1 MNIIKCLLFLT
12 LIGILTACGQ
22 SDIVENETVK
32 EEKSPSTTITVDDV
46 DIDLPVTNE
55 FNDKY
60 VEAMN
65 VFADYLKVYKNY
77 KELNNVSIDTVKD
90 KHKEMLLYLN
100 TYEINPVTKLE
111 NESYS
116 FIQQMLYHMEQHVN
130 YSLKYLDTNDSVY
143 LDLKNDEYD
152 EILLNVD
159 LASEVLSDYGK
170 YK

>member
-32 EEKSPSTTITVDDV
+32 EENSPSTTITVDDV

-116 FIQQMLYHMEQHVN
+116 FIQQMLYHMEQHVY